1 VKSVNIK
8 SVKEGDV
15 LAKEVIVGKVC
26 LFDAGTVLAQRS
38 IEIMTVLGVE
48 KVEIVSVGIVSK
60 EGGKFRN
67 IKEVY
72 KNIDERFSY
81 VEHDP
86 FMMSLK
92 YIVKDVVSDVRGVR

>member
-1 VKSVNIK
+1 MKSVNIK

-15 LAKEVIVGKVC
+15 LAKEVIVGKVG
-26 LFDAGTVLAQRS
+26 LFDAGTVLVKRS

-48 KVEIVSVGIVSK
+48 TVEIVSE

-67 IKEVY
+67 IKEVFQ
-72 KNIDERFSY
+72 NIDERFSY

-86 FMMSLK
+86 FMISLK
-92 YIVKDVVSDVRGVR
+92 YVVKDVVSNVRGYK